1 MQVGCVRQHDALV
14 LKNRLRTR
22 HTLSSP
28 KVAARLLRPPQQP
41 EHMSAA
47 PAEQRGKAR
56 ATRALSARARTPIHP
71 VPSRCIRASGLCRLG
86 SSATFSTSRGS
97 GFSTLLLLLLPLST
111 GKLMGKAAS
120 EATRLCRGGAGC
132 SKRNAQ
138 AWPAWAVVV
147 GTSSTEAGA
156 AKAHTLQ
163 PSRLARM
170 LGRGQQPAGSA
181 APRLLPT
188 GPGGH
193 HTPSR
198 RVCMNTATS
207 SAGRGQRH
215 CKPAERTCWQGGVQ
229 PNSVRGYQA
238 VLPSYVCTVVG
249 LQLQNNAAHV
259 MAVVMQRHV
268 LLQLL

>member
-1 MQVGCVRQHDALV
+1 M
-14 LKNRLRTR
+14 LR
-22 HTLSSP
+22 
-28 KVAARLLRPPQQP
+28 PQQP
-41 EHMSAA
+41 QQVTAA
-47 PAEQRGKAR
+47 PAEQRRKAR
-56 ATRALSARARTPIHP
+56 ATRALSARAARARTPIHP

-97 GFSTLLLLLLPLST
+97 GLSAPLLLLVPLST

-120 EATRLCRGGAGC
+120 EAARLCRGGAGC

-181 APRLLPT
+181 APPRLLPT

-207 SAGRGQRH
+207 SAGEEPKAPQARNKHQ
-215 CKPAERTCWQGGVQ
+215 PARTDFCLTA
-229 PNSVRGYQA
+229 SA
-238 VLPSYVCTVVG
+238 LVLPC
-249 LQLQNNAAHV
+249 
-259 MAVVMQRHV
+259 
-268 LLQLL
+268 